1 MEKGG
6 AFFVFSER
14 STNHESKSKS
24 IRKAECGSN
33 RSPKRYGV
41 PLPAERSRCEGC
53 PYPRVGFICW
63 SPDGTCMKTD
73 VDAIN
78 RRSKGR

>member
-1 MEKGG
+1 MNQKANPLEKPDAG
-6 AFFVFSER
+6 A
-14 STNHESKSKS
+14 T
-24 IRKAECGSN
+24 GP
-33 RSPKRYGV
+33 PKRYGV
-41 PLPAERSRCEGC
+41 PLPAERSLCEGC

-63 SPDGTCMKTD
+63 SPVGTCMKTD

>member
-1 MEKGG
+1 MNQNVNPAERKGVG
-6 AFFVFSER
+6 ATEP
-14 STNHESKSKS
+14 
-24 IRKAECGSN
+24 
-33 RSPKRYGV
+33 PKRYIV
-41 PLPAERSRCEGC
+41 SQPPKNISRCEGC

-63 SPDGTCMKTD
+63 SPDGNCMKTD